1 MREERRALVPV
12 LLAERGRDQ
21 EGNLE
26 VLVGALV
33 ARGIDSMLLL
43 LSWLGLLVSLLL
55 RGAVARHV
63 TLLLATEA
71 SALLHQTIDITGLE
85 SRDAVSTL
93 VAGIRRRW
101 LGGESGQALL
111 HRLELG
117 EQQRLNTR
125 S

>member
-1 MREERRALVPV
+1 MPV

-55 RGAVARHV
+55 RGAVALHV